1 MNSPKLNCIIAS
13 LVALSGCLTGEGAAL
28 GEAAVAADEIR
39 GTVQSAH
46 GAEAG
51 VWVIAETQDFQ
62 TRFAKIV
69 VTERRPHAVAQ
80 GRRQSMKPLA
90 VHFQVRPSPLAD

>member
-1 MNSPKLNCIIAS
+1 MGGPMNSPKLNCIIAS
-13 LVALSGCLTGEGAAL
+13 LVALAGCLTGEGAAR
-28 GEAAVAADEIR
+28 GEAAGAADEIR
-39 GTVQSAH
+39 GTVQSAR

-69 VTERRPHAVAQ
+69 VTDEA
-80 GRRQSMKPLA
+80 GRYLIPDLPKAKYRVWGRGYRSG
-90 VHFQVRPSPLAD
+90 